1 MNLTLVLLLA
11 YAAGLIGLGVW
22 IGRRVESS
30 GGFFV
35 ANRRL
40 SAALLFSTV
49 LAANIGVASTVGAAS
64 LGYRDGISA
73 WWWGGSAAVGT
84 AILAFWIGPRIWRVA
99 TKHGLY
105 TVGDYLDHRYGGSVR
120 ATVTG
125 LLWIAT
131 PTALAAQLI
140 ALAKILE
147 FVAGVPEWAG
157 VLTGAVVMTAYFTAG
172 GLLTSAWV
180 NVVQLAVLTV
190 GFAIAV
196 PWALISAGGWSAV
209 VAAAPGTSDYMSFW
223 RGGSSG
229 WIYLALVAPNFIV
242 SPGLVQKTYGAVD
255 ERAIRVGLGATAVA
269 LLAFAIGPPLL
280 GMIARV
286 YDPNLVDIEHALM
299 LVLTTGLPTVVGSLG
314 LAAVLSAEISSADA
328 ILFMLSTSLSKDLYK
343 RFVRPNA
350 TDAQVLRVARGAAI
364 GGGAL
369 GVLLALVLP
378 SIIGAITIF
387 YALMAVCLFVPLVAG
402 LYTRLAGVP
411 EAMAACGVGVATLI
425 SVELSGLPG
434 TSGTSAL
441 LDSSALGVLIGVLA
455 SVAAFAVVAAW
466 RSRSRSAPLPRTR

>member
-49 LAANIGVASTVGAAS
+49 LAANIGAVATVGAAG
-64 LGYRDGISA
+64 LGYRDGLSA
-73 WWWGGSAAVGT
+73 WWWVGSAAVGT
-84 AILAFWIGPRIWRVA
+84 AVLALWIGPRIWRVA
-99 TKHGLY
+99 TRNGLY
-105 TVGDYLDHRYGGSVR
+105 TVGDYLEHRYGRSVR
-120 ATVTG
+120 AIVTS

-180 NVVQLAVLTV
+180 NMVQLVVLTV

-196 PWALISAGGWSAV
+196 PWALFAAGGWSAV
-209 VAAAPGTSDYMSFW
+209 VAAAPETSDYMSFW
-223 RGGSSG
+223 QGGRSG

-242 SPGLVQKTYGAVD
+242 SPGLIQKAYGAVD
-255 ERAIRVGLGATAVA
+255 ERAIRVGLGAAAVA
-269 LLAFAIGPPLL
+269 LLAFAIAPPLF

-299 LVLTTGLPTVVGSLG
+299 LVLTAGLPTMVGSLG

-343 RFVRPNA
+343 RFVRPDA
-350 TDAQVLRVARGAAI
+350 SDAQVLKVARGAAV

-378 SIIGAITIF
+378 SVIGAISIF

-411 EAMAACGVGVATLI
+411 EAMAACGVGVVTLI
-425 SVELSGLPG
+425 SVELSGL
-434 TSGTSAL
+434 SDTSAL
-441 LDSSALGVLIGVLA
+441 LDSSLIGVLA
-455 SVAAFAVVAAW
+455 SAAAFAVVSAW
-466 RSRSRSAPLPRTR
+466 RTRRSAPLPRTR

>member
-1 MNLTLVLLLA
+1 MNLTLILLLA
-11 YAAGLIGLGVW
+11 YSAGLIGLGLW

-30 GGFFV
+30 EGFFV

-40 SAALLFSTV
+40 SAVLLFSTV
-49 LAANIGVASTVGAAS
+49 LAANIGVGSTVGAAS
-64 LGYRDGISA
+64 LGYRDGLSA
-73 WWWGGSAAVGT
+73 WWWVGSAAVGT

-105 TVGDYLDHRYGGSVR
+105 TVGDYLEHRYGKSVR

-125 LLWIAT
+125 LLWVAT
-131 PTALAAQLI
+131 PAALAAQLI

-196 PWALISAGGWSAV
+196 PWALIAAGGWSAV

-223 RGGSSG
+223 QGGSSG
-229 WIYLALVAPNFIV
+229 WVYLALVAPNFIV
-242 SPGLVQKTYGAVD
+242 SPGLIQKVYGAVD
-255 ERAIRVGLGATAVA
+255 ERAIRIGLGATAVA
-269 LLAFAIGPPLL
+269 LLAFAIAPPLF

-299 LVLTTGLPTVVGSLG
+299 LVLTAGLPTIVGSLG

-350 TDAQVLRVARGAAI
+350 SDAQVLKVARGAALV
-364 GGGAL
+364 GGAL

-378 SIIGAITIF
+378 SVILALSIF

-402 LYTRLAGVP
+402 LWTRLPGAP
-411 EAMAACGVGVATLI
+411 EAMAACGVGVVTLVSI
-425 SVELSGLPG
+425 ERAGLSDVSP
-434 TSGTSAL
+434 L
-441 LDSSALGVLIGVLA
+441 LNSSLLGILA
-455 SVAAFAVVAAW
+455 SAATFTVVAAW
-466 RSRSRSAPLPRTR
+466 RASRSVPPPRTR

>member
-49 LAANIGVASTVGAAS
+49 LAANIGAVATVGAAG
-64 LGYRDGISA
+64 LGYRDGLSA
-73 WWWGGSAAVGT
+73 WWWVGSAALGT

-105 TVGDYLDHRYGGSVR
+105 TVGDYLEHRYGRSVR
-120 ATVTG
+120 ALVTS

-157 VLTGAVVMTAYFTAG
+157 VLTGAVVMTAYFTSG

-180 NVVQLAVLTV
+180 NMVQLVVLTV

-196 PWALISAGGWSAV
+196 PWALIAAGGWSAV
-209 VAAAPGTSDYMSFW
+209 VAAAPETSDYMSFW
-223 RGGSSG
+223 RGGTSG

-242 SPGLVQKTYGAVD
+242 SPGLIQKAYGAVD

-269 LLAFAIGPPLL
+269 LLAFAIAPPLF

-286 YDPNLVDIEHALM
+286 YDPDLVDIEHALM
-299 LVLTTGLPTVVGSLG
+299 LVLTTGLPTMVGSLG

-343 RFVRPNA
+343 RFVRPDA
-350 TDAQVLRVARGAAI
+350 SDAQVLKVARGAAV

-378 SIIGAITIF
+378 SVIGAISVF

-402 LYTRLAGVP
+402 LYSRLAGVP
-411 EAMAACGVGVATLI
+411 EAMAACGVGVVTLI
-425 SVELSGLPG
+425 SVELSGL
-434 TSGTSAL
+434 SDTSAL
-441 LDSSALGVLIGVLA
+441 LDSSLIGVLA
-455 SVAAFAVVAAW
+455 SAAAFIVVGAW
-466 RSRSRSAPLPRTR
+466 RSSKARQAARN

>member
-35 ANRRL
+35 ANRQL

-49 LAANIGVASTVGAAS
+49 LAANIGVGSTVGAAS
-64 LGYRDGISA
+64 LGYRDGLSA
-73 WWWGGSAAVGT
+73 WWWVGSAAVGT

-99 TKHGLY
+99 TKNGLY
-105 TVGDYLDHRYGGSVR
+105 TVGDYLEHRYGRSVR
-120 ATVTG
+120 AIVTS

-180 NVVQLAVLTV
+180 NLVQLVVLTV

-196 PWALISAGGWSAV
+196 PWALIAAGGWSAV
-209 VAAAPGTSDYMSFW
+209 VAAAPQTSDYMSFGQ
-223 RGGSSG
+223 GGSSG

-242 SPGLVQKTYGAVD
+242 SPGLIQKAYGAVD
-255 ERAIRVGLGATAVA
+255 ERAIRVGLGAAAVA
-269 LLAFAIGPPLL
+269 LLAFAIAPPLF

-286 YDPNLVDIEHALM
+286 YDPDLVDIEHALM
-299 LVLTTGLPTVVGSLG
+299 LVLTTGLPTVLGSLG
-314 LAAVLSAEISSADA
+314 LAAVVSAEISSADA

-350 TDAQVLRVARGAAI
+350 TDAQVLKVARGAAV

-378 SIIGAITIF
+378 SIIGAISIF
-387 YALMAVCLFVPLVAG
+387 YALMGVCLFVPLVAG

-411 EAMAACGVGVATLI
+411 EAMAACGVGVVTLI
-425 SVELSGLPG
+425 SVELSGL
-434 TSGTSAL
+434 SDTSAL
-441 LDSSALGVLIGVLA
+441 LDSSLIGVLA
-455 SVAAFAVVAAW
+455 SAAAFAVVAAW
-466 RSRSRSAPLPRTR
+466 RSSRSAAAKRT

>member
-49 LAANIGVASTVGAAS
+49 LAANIGAVATVGVAG
-64 LGYRDGISA
+64 LGYRDGLSS
-73 WWWGGSAAVGT
+73 WWWVGSAAVGT

-105 TVGDYLDHRYGGSVR
+105 TVGDYLEHRYGRSVR
-120 ATVTG
+120 ALVTS

-131 PTALAAQLI
+131 PAALAAQLI

-180 NVVQLAVLTV
+180 NMVQLVVLTV

-196 PWALISAGGWSAV
+196 PWALITAGGWSAV
-209 VAAAPGTSDYMSFW
+209 VAAAPETSDYMSFW
-223 RGGSSG
+223 QGGSSG

-242 SPGLVQKTYGAVD
+242 SPGIIQKAYGAVD

-269 LLAFAIGPPLL
+269 LLAFAIAPPLF

-299 LVLTTGLPTVVGSLG
+299 LVLTAGLPTMVGSLG
-314 LAAVLSAEISSADA
+314 LAAVVSAEISSADA

-343 RFVRPNA
+343 RFLRPDA
-350 TDAQVLRVARGAAI
+350 SDAQVLKVARAAAV

-378 SIIGAITIF
+378 SVIGAISVF

-411 EAMAACGVGVATLI
+411 EALAASGVGVVTLI
-425 SVELSGLPG
+425 TIELAGLSDVSP
-434 TSGTSAL
+434 L
-441 LDSSALGVLIGVLA
+441 LDRSLLGVLA
-455 SVAAFAVVAAW
+455 SAAAFIVVGAW
-466 RSRSRSAPLPRTR
+466 RYSKARRATRK

>member
-1 MNLTLVLLLA
+1 MNLTLILLLA
-11 YAAGLIGLGVW
+11 YSAGLIGLGLW

-30 GGFFV
+30 EGFFV

-40 SAALLFSTV
+40 SAVLLFSTV
-49 LAANIGVASTVGAAS
+49 LAANIGVGSTVGAAS
-64 LGYRDGISA
+64 LGYRDGLSA
-73 WWWGGSAAVGT
+73 WWWVGSAAVGT

-105 TVGDYLDHRYGGSVR
+105 TVGDYLEHRYGKSVR

-125 LLWIAT
+125 LLWVAT
-131 PTALAAQLI
+131 PAALAAQLI

-196 PWALISAGGWSAV
+196 PWALIAAGGWSAV
-209 VAAAPGTSDYMSFW
+209 VAAAPGTSNYMSFW
-223 RGGSSG
+223 QGGSSG
-229 WIYLALVAPNFIV
+229 WVYLALVAPNFIV
-242 SPGLVQKTYGAVD
+242 SPGLIQKVYGAVD
-255 ERAIRVGLGATAVA
+255 ERAIRIGLGATAVA
-269 LLAFAIGPPLL
+269 LLAFAIAPPLF

-299 LVLTTGLPTVVGSLG
+299 LVLTAGLPTIVGSLG

-350 TDAQVLRVARGAAI
+350 SDAQVLKVARGAALV
-364 GGGAL
+364 GGAL

-378 SIIGAITIF
+378 SVILALSIF

-402 LYTRLAGVP
+402 LWTRLPGVP
-411 EAMAACGVGVATLI
+411 EAMAACGVGVVTLVSI
-425 SVELSGLPG
+425 ERAGLSEVSP
-434 TSGTSAL
+434 L
-441 LDSSALGVLIGVLA
+441 LNSSLLGILA
-455 SVAAFAVVAAW
+455 SAATFTVVAAW
-466 RSRSRSAPLPRTR
+466 RASRSVPPPRTR

>member
-1 MNLTLVLLLA
+1 MNLTLILLLA
-11 YAAGLIGLGVW
+11 YSAGLIGLGLW

-30 GGFFV
+30 EGFFV

-40 SAALLFSTV
+40 SAVLLFSTV
-49 LAANIGVASTVGAAS
+49 LAANIGVGSTVGAAS
-64 LGYRDGISA
+64 LGYRDGLSA
-73 WWWGGSAAVGT
+73 WWWVGSAAVGT

-105 TVGDYLDHRYGGSVR
+105 TVGDYLEHRYGKSVR

-125 LLWIAT
+125 LLWVAT
-131 PTALAAQLI
+131 PAALAAQLI

-196 PWALISAGGWSAV
+196 PWALIAAGGWSAV

-223 RGGSSG
+223 QGGSSG
-229 WIYLALVAPNFIV
+229 WVYLALVAPNFIV
-242 SPGLVQKTYGAVD
+242 SPGLIQKVYGAVD
-255 ERAIRVGLGATAVA
+255 ERAIRIGLGATAVA
-269 LLAFAIGPPLL
+269 LLAFAIAPPLF

-299 LVLTTGLPTVVGSLG
+299 LVLTAGLPTIVGSLG

-350 TDAQVLRVARGAAI
+350 SDAQVLKVARGAALA
-364 GGGAL
+364 GGAL

-378 SIIGAITIF
+378 SVILALSIF

-402 LYTRLAGVP
+402 LWTRLPGVP
-411 EAMAACGVGVATLI
+411 EAMAACGVGVVTLVSI
-425 SVELSGLPG
+425 QRAGLSDVSP
-434 TSGTSAL
+434 L
-441 LDSSALGVLIGVLA
+441 LNSSLLGILA
-455 SVAAFAVVAAW
+455 SAATFTVVAAW
-466 RSRSRSAPLPRTR
+466 RASRSVPPPRTR

>member
-40 SAALLFSTV
+40 SAVLLFSTV
-49 LAANIGVASTVGAAS
+49 LAANIGVGSTVGAAS
-64 LGYRDGISA
+64 LGYRDGLSA
-73 WWWGGSAAVGT
+73 WWWVGSAAVGT

-99 TKHGLY
+99 TRNGLY
-105 TVGDYLDHRYGGSVR
+105 TVGDYLEHRYGRSVR
-120 ATVTG
+120 AIVTS

-157 VLTGAVVMTAYFTAG
+157 VLTGAVVMTVYFTAG

-180 NVVQLAVLTV
+180 NMVQLVVLTL

-196 PWALISAGGWSAV
+196 PWALIAAGGWSAV
-209 VAAAPGTSDYMSFW
+209 VAAAPETRDYMSFW
-223 RGGSSG
+223 QGGSSG

-242 SPGLVQKTYGAVD
+242 SPGIIQKAYGAVD
-255 ERAIRVGLGATAVA
+255 ERAIRIGLGATAVA
-269 LLAFAIGPPLL
+269 LLAFAIAPPLF

-286 YDPNLVDIEHALM
+286 YDPNLIDIEHALM
-299 LVLTTGLPTVVGSLG
+299 LVLTTGLPTMVGSLG
-314 LAAVLSAEISSADA
+314 LAAVVSAEISSADA

-343 RFVRPNA
+343 RFLRPDA
-350 TDAQVLRVARGAAI
+350 SDAQVLKVARAAAV

-378 SIIGAITIF
+378 SVIGAISIF

-411 EAMAACGVGVATLI
+411 EALAASGVGVVTLI
-425 SVELSGLPG
+425 TIELAGLSDVSP
-434 TSGTSAL
+434 L
-441 LDSSALGVLIGVLA
+441 LDRSLLGVLA
-455 SVAAFAVVAAW
+455 SAAAFIVVGVW
-466 RSRSRSAPLPRTR
+466 RSSKARQAARD

>member
-35 ANRRL
+35 ANRQL

-49 LAANIGVASTVGAAS
+49 LAANIGVGSTVGAAS
-64 LGYRDGISA
+64 LGYRDGLSA
-73 WWWGGSAAVGT
+73 WWWVGSAAVGT

-99 TKHGLY
+99 TKNGLY
-105 TVGDYLDHRYGGSVR
+105 TVGDYLEHRYGRSVR
-120 ATVTG
+120 AIVTS

-147 FVAGVPEWAG
+147 FVTGVPEWAG

-180 NVVQLAVLTV
+180 NLVQLVVLTV

-196 PWALISAGGWSAV
+196 PWALIAAGGWSAV
-209 VAAAPGTSDYMSFW
+209 VAAAPQTSDYMSFGQ
-223 RGGSSG
+223 GGSSG

-242 SPGLVQKTYGAVD
+242 SPGLIQKAYGAVD
-255 ERAIRVGLGATAVA
+255 ERAIRVGLGAAAVA
-269 LLAFAIGPPLL
+269 LLAFAIAPPLF

-286 YDPNLVDIEHALM
+286 YDPDLVDIEHALM
-299 LVLTTGLPTVVGSLG
+299 LVLTTGLPTVLGSLG
-314 LAAVLSAEISSADA
+314 LAAVVSAEISSADA

-350 TDAQVLRVARGAAI
+350 TDAQVLKVARGAAV

-378 SIIGAITIF
+378 SIIGAISIF
-387 YALMAVCLFVPLVAG
+387 YALMGVCLFVPLVAG

-411 EAMAACGVGVATLI
+411 EAMAACGVGVVTLI
-425 SVELSGLPG
+425 SVELSGL
-434 TSGTSAL
+434 SDTSAL
-441 LDSSALGVLIGVLA
+441 LDSSLIGVLA
-455 SVAAFAVVAAW
+455 SAAAFAVVAAW
-466 RSRSRSAPLPRTR
+466 RSSRSAAAKRT

>member
-11 YAAGLIGLGVW
+11 YAVGLIGLGVW

-35 ANRRL
+35 ANRGL
-40 SAALLFSTV
+40 GAVLLFSTV
-49 LAANIGVASTVGAAS
+49 LAANIGAVATVGVAG
-64 LGYRDGISA
+64 LGYRDGLSA
-73 WWWGGSAAVGT
+73 WWWVGSAALGT

-99 TKHGLY
+99 TKNGLY
-105 TVGDYLDHRYGGSVR
+105 TVGDYLEHRYGRSVR
-120 ATVTG
+120 ALVTG

-147 FVAGVPEWAG
+147 FVAGVPEWVG

-180 NVVQLAVLTV
+180 NMVQLVVLTV

-196 PWALISAGGWSAV
+196 PWALVAAGGWSAV
-209 VAAAPGTSDYMSFW
+209 VAAAPATSDYTSFW
-223 RGGSSG
+223 QGARSG

-242 SPGLVQKTYGAVD
+242 SPGLIQKAYGAVD
-255 ERAIRVGLGATAVA
+255 ERAIRIGLGAAAVA
-269 LLAFAIGPPLL
+269 LLVFAIAPPLF

-299 LVLTTGLPTVVGSLG
+299 LVLTAGLPTVVGSLG

-343 RFVRPNA
+343 RFVRPDA
-350 TDAQVLRVARGAAI
+350 SDAQVLKVARWAAV
-364 GGGAL
+364 GGGTL

-378 SIIGAITIF
+378 SVIAAISIF

-411 EAMAACGVGVATLI
+411 EAMAACCVGVVTLI
-425 SVELSGLPG
+425 SIEFAGLSD
-434 TSGTSAL
+434 TSAW
-441 LDSSALGVLIGVLA
+441 LDSSLIGVLA
-455 SVAAFAVVAAW
+455 SLMAFVVVAAW
-466 RSRSRSAPLPRTR
+466 RSSRRARPGQG

>member
-30 GGFFV
+30 SGFFV
-35 ANRRL
+35 ADRRL

-64 LGYRDGISA
+64 LGYRDGLSA
-73 WWWGGSAAVGT
+73 WWWVGSAAVGT
-84 AILAFWIGPRIWRVA
+84 AILALWIGPRIWRVA
-99 TKHGLY
+99 TKNGLY
-105 TVGDYLDHRYGGSVR
+105 TVGDYLEHRYGRAVR
-120 ATVTG
+120 AIVTA

-157 VLTGAVVMTAYFTAG
+157 VLAGAIVMTAYFTAG

-180 NVVQLAVLTV
+180 NVVQLVVLTV
-190 GFAIAV
+190 GFAIIV
-196 PWALISAGGWSAV
+196 PWALVSAGGWSAV
-209 VAAAPGTSDYMSFW
+209 VAAAPEGPNYMSFW
-223 RGGSSG
+223 QGGRSG
-229 WIYLALVAPNFIV
+229 WVYLALVAPNFMV
-242 SPGLVQKTYGAVD
+242 SPGLVQKAYGAVD
-255 ERAIRVGLGATAVA
+255 ERAIRIGLGATSVA
-269 LLAFAIGPPLL
+269 LFVFAIGPPLF

-286 YDPNLVDIEHALM
+286 YDPNLLDIEHALM
-299 LVLTTGLPTVVGSLG
+299 LVLTTGLPTLVGSLG

-328 ILFMLSTSLSKDLYK
+328 ILFMLSTSLSQDLYK
-343 RFVRPNA
+343 RFLRPDA
-350 TDAQVLRVARGAAI
+350 TDAQVLRVARGAAV

-378 SIIGAITIF
+378 SIIGAISIF

-402 LYTRLAGVP
+402 LYTRLPGMP
-411 EAMAACGVGVATLI
+411 EAMAACAAGVVTLI
-425 SVELSGLPG
+425 AVELAGLSN
-434 TSGTSAL
+434 TSPL
-441 LDSSALGVLIGVLA
+441 LNRSLLGLLA
-455 SVAAFAVVAAW
+455 SAAAFGVVALW
-466 RSRSRSAPLPRTR
+466 RSSRARQAVPK

>member
-1 MNLTLVLLLA
+1 MNLTLILLLA
-11 YAAGLIGLGVW
+11 YSAGLIGLGLW

-30 GGFFV
+30 EGFFV

-40 SAALLFSTV
+40 SAVLLFSTV
-49 LAANIGVASTVGAAS
+49 LAANIGVGSTVGAAS
-64 LGYRDGISA
+64 LGYRDGLSA
-73 WWWGGSAAVGT
+73 WWWVGSAAVGT
-84 AILAFWIGPRIWRVA
+84 AVLALWIGPRIWRVA

-105 TVGDYLDHRYGGSVR
+105 TVGDYLEHRYGKSVR

-125 LLWIAT
+125 LLWVAT
-131 PTALAAQLI
+131 PAALAAQLI

-196 PWALISAGGWSAV
+196 PWALIAAGGWSAV

-223 RGGSSG
+223 QGGSSG
-229 WIYLALVAPNFIV
+229 WVYLALVAPNFIV
-242 SPGLVQKTYGAVD
+242 SPGLIQKVYGAVD
-255 ERAIRVGLGATAVA
+255 ERAIRIGLGATAVA
-269 LLAFAIGPPLL
+269 LLAFAIAPPLF

-299 LVLTTGLPTVVGSLG
+299 LVLTAGLPTIVGSLG

-350 TDAQVLRVARGAAI
+350 SDAQVLKVARGAALV
-364 GGGAL
+364 GGAL

-378 SIIGAITIF
+378 SVILALSIF

-402 LYTRLAGVP
+402 LWTRLPGVP
-411 EAMAACGVGVATLI
+411 EAMAACGVGVVTLVSI
-425 SVELSGLPG
+425 QRAGLSDVSP
-434 TSGTSAL
+434 L
-441 LDSSALGVLIGVLA
+441 LNSSLLGILA
-455 SVAAFAVVAAW
+455 SAATFTVVAAW
-466 RSRSRSAPLPRTR
+466 RASRSAPPPRTR

>member
-35 ANRRL
+35 ADRRL
-40 SAALLFSTV
+40 SATLLFSTV

-64 LGYRDGISA
+64 LGYRDGLSS
-73 WWWGGSAAVGT
+73 WWWVGSAAVGT
-84 AILAFWIGPRIWRVA
+84 AILALWIGPRIWRVA
-99 TKHGLY
+99 TKNGLY
-105 TVGDYLDHRYGGSVR
+105 TVGDYLEHRYGRSVR
-120 ATVTG
+120 AIVTG

-180 NVVQLAVLTV
+180 NLVQLVVLTV

-196 PWALISAGGWSAV
+196 PWALIAAGGWSAV
-209 VAAAPGTSDYMSFW
+209 VAAAPATSGYMSFW
-223 RGGSSG
+223 QGGSSG
-229 WIYLALVAPNFIV
+229 WVYLALVAPNFIV
-242 SPGLVQKTYGAVD
+242 SPGLVQKAYGAID
-255 ERAIRVGLGATAVA
+255 ERAIRIGLGATAVA
-269 LLAFAIGPPLL
+269 LLAFAIGPPLF

-299 LVLTTGLPTVVGSLG
+299 LVLTTGLPTMVGTLG

-350 TDAQVLRVARGAAI
+350 TDAQMLKVARGAAI
-364 GGGAL
+364 GGGTL

-411 EAMAACGVGVATLI
+411 EALAACGVGVVTLI
-425 SVELSGLPG
+425 SVELAGLSDVSP
-434 TSGTSAL
+434 L
-441 LDSSALGVLIGVLA
+441 LNSSLLGILA
-455 SVAAFAVVAAW
+455 SAAAFTVVAAW
-466 RSRSRSAPLPRTR
+466 RAWRSDPIPRTR